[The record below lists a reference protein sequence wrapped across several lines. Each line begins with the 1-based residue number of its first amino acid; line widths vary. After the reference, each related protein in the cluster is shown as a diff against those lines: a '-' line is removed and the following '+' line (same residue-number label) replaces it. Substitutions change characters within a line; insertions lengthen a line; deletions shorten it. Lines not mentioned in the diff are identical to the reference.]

1 MKRPSLMKCRFFGP
15 LVEEQLRNAVDKV
28 DIAIILEK
36 CGHSLSLEQPWEMSC
51 NLKEF
56 IL

>member
-1 MKRPSLMKCRFFGP
+1 MRTASNKM
-15 LVEEQLRNAVDKV
+15 DM
-28 DIAIILEK
+28 AIILEN